1 MLRQVRLWNSVSTGD
16 LGEFLY
22 QVERYRRSG
31 GSGASLK
38 QYIDSR
44 NEANG
49 HTALITAC
57 IGGHLSIMKYLIYY
71 GANME
76 HQDLRQMTPLHHLA
90 IHGHGSCIKFMLLIC
105 KSRGAQHE
113 LLQLRD
119 NRGLTALDLAQVA
132 QRDWLYM
139 RERVNKIGSFI
150 DKKTRA
156 ASTMDTAFRNE
167 RLDPVDVEKEN
178 GFVWAVELLSS
189 PPHPMR
195 SSIFQTLLE
204 EERTNVAG
212 QKANGSV
219 ASGHTN
225 VLSISSFR
233 GPLAYFPIN
242 HELFT
247 LALPDKEHQ
256 RKLAHAAR
264 HSTSLR
270 KRMEGAK
277 TMRAVKLI
285 VKVMKPALGI
295 EFSHFDRYK
304 HERAKLKHMSLNE
317 KRQKEV
323 EMAAE
328 KREGEAMFAE
338 DAFALKI
345 RKYLTCDCTK
355 LNYIQSIFKKLCKAN
370 GKLHSLQGNNTFMRE
385 EDSPEVSRDNDKS
398 TSDAPEVTNYTKATT
413 RVDELTPLFFS
424 RFIAATGELVNS
436 AQIKVILKTIRDLS
450 SKEHGIWPP
459 KSIGIVEFTI
469 FWLMGEENASKEA
482 TKPLPRW
489 MQHDGS
495 GKNGKRPMELTV
507 KEAAT
512 AALPKPTWLKR
523 LKARVLVNS
532 KVNTVSQSTA
542 RTSIFARI
550 MTRATISFD
559 ETDHV
564 NSDLHTPAVLPHR
577 ENRNQRQSV
586 VQRFMQLVHAPHANQ
601 RPELPKAKVKVV
613 REKRNDEKRLKKEM
627 EAILGTGGGDA
638 SANDEKAMEK
648 AEKISKAQQ
657 KLREQNSAK
666 AKEEAERQRIQKE
679 KRDKREA
686 KEKKKKELVEKKKA
700 KLRKEKM
707 KEALKL
713 ENKRKRQQI
722 KAKKSIQR
730 GATSRGRSGGKKSK
744 KGKKQ
749 FTFANRRG

>member
-1 MLRQVRLWNSVSTGD
+1 MLRQVRLWNAVSNGD
-16 LGEFLY
+16 VGEFLY

-49 HTALITAC
+49 HTALTTAC

-105 KSRGAQHE
+105 RSRAEQRE

-150 DKKTRA
+150 DKKTRVTSSIDA
-156 ASTMDTAFRNE
+156 TFRNE
-167 RLDPVDVEKEN
+167 RLDPIDVEKEN
-178 GFVWAVELLSS
+178 DFIWAVELLSS
-189 PPHPMR
+189 PPHPIR

-204 EERTNVAG
+204 EERTKVAKKASGNVASR
-212 QKANGSV
+212 Q
-219 ASGHTN
+219 TN
-225 VLSISSFR
+225 VLSISTFR

-256 RKLAHAAR
+256 RRLANAAR
-264 HSTSLR
+264 HSPSLR
-270 KRMEGAK
+270 QRMEAAK

-285 VKVMKPALGI
+285 VNVMKPALGI
-295 EFSHFDRYK
+295 EFSRFDKYK
-304 HERAKLKHMSLNE
+304 HEQAKLKHMSLNE
-317 KRQKEV
+317 KRRRQV

-328 KREGEAMFAE
+328 KKEGEAMFAE

-345 RKYLTCDCTK
+345 RKFLTCDCTK
-355 LNYIQSIFKKLCKAN
+355 LEYIQSIFKKLCKAN
-370 GKLHSLQGNNTFMRE
+370 GKLHSLQGTDATMRE
-385 EDSPEVSRDNDKS
+385 EDAPGVSKESDRTDSEV
-398 TSDAPEVTNYTKATT
+398 PEVTSYTKATT

-469 FWLMGEENASKEA
+469 FWLIGEENASKEA

-489 MQHDGS
+489 MQHDES
-495 GKNGKRPMELTV
+495 GKNANGAMNLTV

-550 MTRATISFD
+550 MTRATLSFD
-559 ETDHV
+559 EIDHV
-564 NSDLHTPAVLPHR
+564 NSDMHTPAVLPYR
-577 ENRNQRQSV
+577 ENPNQRQSV
-586 VQRFMQLVHAPHANQ
+586 VQRFMQLVHAPYANQ
-601 RPELPKAKVKVV
+601 RPELPKAKVKAV
-613 REKRNDEKRLKKEM
+613 REKRKDEKRLKTEM
-627 EAILGTGGGDA
+627 QAILGTNGGDS
-638 SANDEKAMEK
+638 SADKKAVEK

-666 AKEEAERQRIQKE
+666 AKEEAERQRIQKA

-686 KEKKKKELVEKKKA
+686 REKKKKELLDKKKA
-700 KLRKEKM
+700 KLRKAKM

-713 ENKRKRQQI
+713 ENKRKRQQM
-722 KAKKSIQR
+722 KAKKSVQR
-730 GATSRGRSGGKKSK
+730 GATSRGRSSGKQGKKSK
-744 KGKKQ
+744 KQ
-749 FTFANRRG
+749 TFTFTSRRG